1 MNRQEILE
9 ELEKR
14 GVNPNVSNSNE
25 NQDTSPQISREEI
38 LQELGKR
45 GLKQNKETGIFLP
58 TREKQKQDD
67 PFGMATMVD
76 DMEIAPVNYE
86 SQAVAD
92 YLSSKEFARL
102 ALEITGGV
110 AGAAFAP
117 AIAPAVL
124 IGRAAMAVRPAL
136 QAAVTRMAG
145 AGIGEAGGA
154 LTSQTFDP
162 TFNSKSDFG
171 EIFESVS
178 KDMLKKAAIGATGEG
193 AGQLIGKGITKVLSK
208 NKKLLDGAEEA
219 VQAIEEQKTKIL
231 ANPKSYKQEIQDAV
245 KVGQLTPGLL
255 QKGQT
260 IDILENVAESSL
272 FGGGSLRYAKEG
284 ANTIA
289 ESGLTDFINAYKVK
303 AGDGALGNLFQRTLT
318 KDLQDFKSIANVKY
332 KAVDDALKGANV
344 DGVDITNLKQFAS
357 NELKNLGAK
366 SESTKLKSF
375 LKGILDEKNFVSF
388 KRANILR
395 GDYLETSRA
404 FTTETLGKKKGRL
417 ASIAASDITDAID
430 NSIIPNNVKGL
441 LKEANKHYREG
452 AEVFNDTLFK
462 KIIDNDPDLVYKSIV
477 AAGDRPT
484 LVNKTFDILN
494 KRIKDVD
501 ERNLLKNKIRG
512 AFLDDIMTKSQRSND
527 QFGVELDAE
536 KLFKNFAKKED
547 TFKSMFS
554 PRELTEFKKFQNALK
569 FAQGRKSKT
578 GGLPGGMM
586 IQMKQSGALIQ
597 IASSASAYGTGMT
610 GIAAGILIAPA
621 VIAKAFTTPKII
633 KALTLGIKYQDKP
646 SLSRRYFLQAITHM
660 ADDNLISKDDL
671 DNIKKEVKDN
681 QE

>member
-25 NQDTSPQISREEI
+25 NQDTSPQISKEEI

-117 AIAPAVL
+117 VIAPAVL

-245 KVGQLTPGLL
+245 EIGQLTPGLL

-547 TFKSMFS
+547 TFKAMFS

-646 SLSRRYFLQAITHM
+646 SLSRRYFLQAMTHM

-671 DNIKKEVKDN
+671 DNIKKEIKDN
-681 QE
+681 KE

>member
-193 AGQLIGKGITKVLSK
+193 VGQLIGKGITKVLSK

-547 TFKSMFS
+547 TFKAMFS

-597 IASSASAYGTGMT
+597 LASSASAYGTGMT
-610 GIAAGILIAPA
+610 GVAAGILIAPA
-621 VIAKAFTTPKII
+621 IIAKAFTTPKII

-646 SLSRRYFLQAITHM
+646 SLSRRYFLQAMTHM

>member
-1 MNRQEILE
+1 MNRQEILQ
-9 ELEKR
+9 ELKER

-25 NQDTSPQISREEI
+25 SQDNSPQISREEI
-38 LQELGKR
+38 LKELGKR

-110 AGAAFAP
+110 VGAAFAP

-136 QAAVTRMAG
+136 QASVTRMAG

-162 TFNSKSDFG
+162 TFNSKSDFA
-171 EIFESVS
+171 EIFGSIS
-178 KDMLKKAAIGATGEG
+178 KDMLKKAAIGSTGEG
-193 AGQLIGKGITKVLSK
+193 AGQLIGKGITKVLSR

-231 ANPKSYKQEIQDAV
+231 ANPKSYKQEIQDAIN
-245 KVGQLTPGLL
+245 VGQLTPGLL

-357 NELKNLGAK
+357 DELKDLGAK

-375 LKGILDEKNFVSF
+375 LKGILDEKNIIPF

-395 GDYLETSRA
+395 GDYLEISKT
-404 FTTETLGKKKGRL
+404 FTTESLGKKKGRL

-430 NSIIPNNVKGL
+430 NSMIPNNVKGL

-484 LVNKTFDILN
+484 LINKTFDILN

-536 KLFKNFAKKED
+536 KLFKNFMKKED
-547 TFKSMFS
+547 TFKAMFS
-554 PRELTEFKKFQNALK
+554 TKELTEFKKFQNALK

-597 IASSASAYGTGMT
+597 IASSASAYGTGMK
-610 GIAAGILIAPA
+610 GMAAGILIAPA
-621 VIAKAFTTPKII
+621 IIAKAFTTPKII

-660 ADDNLISKDDL
+660 ADDNLVSKDDL
-671 DNIKKEVKDN
+671 DNIKKELKDN

>member
-38 LQELGKR
+38 LKELGKR

-110 AGAAFAP
+110 AGAALAP